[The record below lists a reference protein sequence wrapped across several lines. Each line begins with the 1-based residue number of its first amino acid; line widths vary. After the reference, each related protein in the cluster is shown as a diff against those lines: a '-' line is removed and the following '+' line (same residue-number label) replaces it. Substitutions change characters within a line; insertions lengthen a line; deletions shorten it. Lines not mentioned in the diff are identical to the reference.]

1 MIIKMVQAIFIEEII
16 KMEKHQKPHKIL
28 ADLI

>member
-16 KMEKHQKPHKIL
+16 IMERHQKLHKIL
-28 ADLI
+28 AD